1 MKLIQCLF
9 LVLLPF
15 ALTAPLPAPH
25 AVEFKRQTA
34 LNTFIAAL
42 LEHLPAINGPIE
54 KVSGLLTAFTH
65 VLSVLTWQQTT
76 YDENSCKDYTLI
88 FARGTTEPGNV
99 GILVGPPLI
108 EALKD
113 RVGQNRIAVQGVN
126 GYEANV
132 EGYLGGGSVAG
143 SSSM

>member
-1 MKLIQCLF
+1 MKLIHCVL
-9 LVLLPF
+9 LVLFPF
-15 ALTAPLPAPH
+15 ALTAPLPASYSL
-25 AVEFKRQTA
+25 EFKRQTA
-34 LNTFIAAL
+34 LNSFIAAVL
-42 LEHLPAINGPIE
+42 KHIPAINGPIE

-65 VLSVLTWQQTT
+65 TLSIITWQQTK
-76 YDENSCKDYTLI
+76 YNDNSCKDYTLI

-113 RVGQNRIAVQGVN
+113 RVGEDRLAVQGVN

-132 EGYLGGGSVAG
+132 EGYLAGGSVAG